1 MHSTSKFLVV
11 SLEGWYIDKHTN
23 NYNRIKPENIIK
35 LEHSMHNGLSI
46 YQNLYYKTTFLAYR
60 AYPT

>member
-1 MHSTSKFLVV
+1 
-11 SLEGWYIDKHTN
+11 
-23 NYNRIKPENIIK
+23 
-35 LEHSMHNGLSI
+35 MHNGLSI